1 MTKEQTVNVDEVT
14 STNKIK
20 LVVTDAIPE
29 AAESSIG
36 FKAVVEPKPETVGK
50 SETAAKSET
59 APETKAAN
67 DPTAAHSVEVDLPSA
82 IDDPEKVMHELPV
95 DEFFKVLERSTPEQL
110 QNLIH
115 TFEKGARTKSGTKI
129 LQKVIEVQKE
139 PRSFLSILMW
149 WELRRPLYNIAVGLA
164 GLPAAFALIVLFG
177 YSIQVIFL
185 EALGYMFLANVCYSL
200 GTPAEIVAR
209 TFYKEKADTYG
220 PVLLTLGT
228 IFSVVLTFMI
238 EFAVLAFVALGVFRL

>member
-29 AAESSIG
+29 APESTVGI
-36 FKAVVEPKPETVGK
+36 KEVVEPKPETV
-50 SETAAKSET
+50 AKSET

-67 DPTAAHSVEVDLPSA
+67 DSTTAHSIEVDLPSA
-82 IDDPEKVMHELPV
+82 IDDPEKVMRELPV

-115 TFEKGARTKSGTKI
+115 TFEKGARTKGGTKI

-177 YSIQVIFL
+177 YSIQLIFL

-200 GTPAEIVAR
+200 GTPAELVAR
-209 TFYKEKADTYG
+209 TCYKDKAETYG

-228 IFSVVLTFMI
+228 IFSVLLTFMI